1 METEVHGSMLNNIF
15 IFTYT
20 QIKNK
25 QIECKEEGFKFVNNI
40 DTWVW
45 TQLYKEEVDSNFIW
59 IKIYELL
66 SNLSMDS
73 V

>member
-1 METEVHGSMLNNIF
+1 METEVHGSMLNKIF

-25 QIECKEEGFKFVNNI
+25 QKKCKEEGFKFVNNI

-45 TQLYKEEVDSNFIW
+45 TQLYKEEVDSNFI
-59 IKIYELL
+59 
-66 SNLSMDS
+66 
-73 V
+73 

>member
-25 QIECKEEGFKFVNNI
+25 QIKCKEEGYKFVNNI

-45 TQLYKEEVDSNFIW
+45 TQLYKEEVDSNFI
-59 IKIYELL
+59 
-66 SNLSMDS
+66 
-73 V
+73 